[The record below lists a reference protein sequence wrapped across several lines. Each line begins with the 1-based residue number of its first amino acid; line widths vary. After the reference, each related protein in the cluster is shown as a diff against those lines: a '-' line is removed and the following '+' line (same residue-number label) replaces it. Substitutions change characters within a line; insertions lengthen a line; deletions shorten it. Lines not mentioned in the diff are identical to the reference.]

1 MSRSNLQDVVEAL
14 NASQSTESRVISSTF
29 GVTSSGALA
38 HPMKAWRAAWLSNLA
53 LVVAAY
59 VGAPPATAQQAV
71 RPPARI
77 LVGFAPGGTLDVVTR
92 ALAEQLHGPLDRA
105 VLVDNRPGAGGKIA
119 IDALRAAP
127 PDGSVA
133 MLCPDFLRS
142 IYPFVFN
149 KLNYD
154 PQRDI
159 FPVSTV
165 VEFPMALAVPAS
177 SPVRTFAEY
186 AQWVRTH
193 PEKANFGHAA
203 SGGPTHFLGLQIAK
217 IIGTPMQDVPFQ
229 GAAPMIV
236 NLIGANV
243 AAGSSTVGDFAQY
256 HNAGKLRVLAVT
268 SAQRSVL
275 LPDVPTFSELG
286 RNELAAVGVLAI
298 CLAPNTPAN
307 VVSEWSTAVRKAVA
321 SEQFASKIRALGFV
335 NTGSSPGEARAKF
348 NEMRSFWEPVVRA
361 SGFKAD

>member
-1 MSRSNLQDVVEAL
+1 MFFNHRCDLPVVTLEKPL
-14 NASQSTESRVISSTF
+14 KPPRN
-29 GVTSSGALA
+29 
-38 HPMKAWRAAWLSNLA
+38 AWLYNLA
-53 LVVAAY
+53 LVLAAH
-59 VGAPPATAQQAV
+59 VGAPPAMAQQAD
-71 RPPARI
+71 RPPAKI

-92 ALAEQLHGPLDRA
+92 ALAEQLHGPLRRT
-105 VLVDNRPGAGGKIA
+105 VVVENKPGAGGKIA
-119 IDALRAAP
+119 VDALRAAP
-127 PDGSVA
+127 ADGSVA
-133 MLCPDFLRS
+133 MLCPDFLGS

-154 PQRDI
+154 PERDI

-186 AQWVRTH
+186 AQWVRVH

-203 SGGPTHFLGLQIAK
+203 SGGPTHFLGLQIAS
-217 IIGTPMQDVPFQ
+217 IIGTPLQDVPFQ

-243 AAGSSTVGDFAQY
+243 AAGSSTVGDFAQ
-256 HNAGKLRVLAVT
+256 HHKAGKLRVLAVT
-268 SAQRSVL
+268 SPQRSPL

-286 RNELAAVGVLAI
+286 RKELTAVGVLAL
-298 CLAPNTPAN
+298 CLAPGTPAA
-307 VVSEWSTAVRKAVA
+307 VVAEWSTAVRQAVVN
-321 SEQFASKIRALGFV
+321 EQFARKVRTLGFV
-335 NTGSSPGEARAKF
+335 NTGSAPAEARARF
-348 NEMRSFWEPVVRA
+348 DEMRNFWGPVVKA